1 MDKLWIVILIG
12 YAVCVAESIFTL
24 TNRRPVMRKVMW
36 ASLAVSFTAHTIWL
50 LARGIEAK
58 RYPLVGTEETSAYL
72 SWCLVVSYLVASLW
86 YNATALGSFIF
97 PIILALST
105 IAAVTPESLIVPE
118 GIDQPLQRILFPV
131 HAGLILL
138 AYSAFFIA
146 FGAGV
151 MYMIQERELRLKRF
165 SAIFFRLPSLD
176 TCDAISS
183 KAMAIG
189 FVLFTFGI
197 AAGLGWQRAR
207 DGQYWHGD
215 PIEIFSLFTWLI
227 YLFLVQSRISVKWG
241 GRTAA
246 LASIVSF
253 MIVIFSLVGVRYL
266 GNLHVFS

>member
-1 MDKLWIVILIG
+1 MDKLWIVVLIG
-12 YAVCVAESIFTL
+12 YGICVVESIFTL
-24 TNRRPVMRKVMW
+24 TKRRPAMRKVMW
-36 ASLAVSFTAHTIWL
+36 ASLAVAFAAHTVWL
-50 LARGIEAK
+50 FARGFQAQ
-58 RYPLVGTEETSAYL
+58 RCPLVGTEETSAFL
-72 SWCLVVSYLVASLW
+72 SWCLVVSYMIASRW
-86 YNATALGSFIF
+86 YHASVLRAFIF
-97 PIILALST
+97 PLIFALST
-105 IAAVTPESLIVPE
+105 IAAVTPESQGVPE
-118 GIDQPLQRILFPV
+118 GIDQPLQKILFPV

-183 KAMAIG
+183 KAMSIG

-207 DGQYWHGD
+207 DGQFWHGD
-215 PIEIFSLFTWLI
+215 PIEVFSLFTWLI
-227 YLFLVQSRISVKWG
+227 YLFLVQSRVSVKWG
-241 GRTAA
+241 GRAAA

-253 MIVIFSLVGVRYL
+253 MIVIFSLVGVRFL

>member
-1 MDKLWIVILIG
+1 MDNLWIVVIAG
-12 YAVCVAESIFTL
+12 YAICVAESIFTL

-36 ASLAVSFTAHTIWL
+36 ASLALSFTAHTIWL
-50 LARGIEAK
+50 VARGIEAE
-58 RYPLVGTEETSAYL
+58 RWPLVGTEETSAFL
-72 SWCLVVSYLVASLW
+72 SWCLVVSYLVASRW
-86 YNATALGSFIF
+86 YRATALRAFIF
-97 PIILALST
+97 PLILALST
-105 IAAVTPESLIVPE
+105 IAAVTPESQSVPA

-165 SAIFFRLPSLD
+165 GAIFFRLPSLD

-189 FVLFTFGI
+189 FALFTFGI

-215 PIEIFSLFTWLI
+215 PIEIFSIFTWLI
-227 YLFLVQSRISVKWG
+227 YLFLVQSRINLRWG
-241 GRTAA
+241 GRAA
-246 LASIVSF
+246 AMASIVSF